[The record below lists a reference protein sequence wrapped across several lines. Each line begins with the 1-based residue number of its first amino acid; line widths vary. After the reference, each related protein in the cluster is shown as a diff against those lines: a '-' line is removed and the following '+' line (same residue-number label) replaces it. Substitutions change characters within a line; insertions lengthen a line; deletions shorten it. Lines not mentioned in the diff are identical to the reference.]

1 MADFS
6 SGFSATMASVVSS
19 MPATEAAFCK
29 AVRTTLAGSIIPALN
44 RSSYSSDAAL
54 KPKAPL
60 PSLTFCSA
68 IDPSTPALIAIRRKR
83 FFYCAFNDA
92 DSRLLLLGDSEL
104 F

>member
-6 SGFSATMASVVSS
+6 SGFSATMASVVRS

-29 AVRTTLAGSIIPALN
+29 AVRTTLAGSRMPALS

-60 PSLTFCSA
+60 PSLTFCRA
-68 IDPSTPALIAIRRKR
+68 IEPSTPALIAIRRR
-83 FFYCAFNDA
+83 GSSMCSLNDV
-92 DSRLLLLGDSEL
+92 DSRLLLVRDSEL
-104 F
+104 L